1 MYGGIL
7 ESGRGVGT
15 GCLKQHTKAMQG
27 DDRGQEKQLAAASS
41 CGWRTHVVMPT
52 VVLYEYG

>member
-7 ESGRGVGT
+7 ESGRVVGT
-15 GCLKQHTKAMQG
+15 GCLKQHTKARQG
-27 DDRGQEKQLAAASS
+27 DDRGQEKQYAAASS

-52 VVLYEYG
+52 VVLYVYG